1 MQGHANLLDT
11 KSTAYSSWQTR
22 HTWHSL
28 SSCTWKET
36 KYTKKKEK
44 NIELKWKEDRKIKWG
59 LKTNRAERFAV
70 GKLQGCRNS
79 PGNMFGSC
87 TKLYARKRRESAKY
101 GLFIFLP
108 FSTPHTGYSKNNVS
122 LFRNMLKEQRRVKST
137 CCTNKRTRNSTRHE
151 YALQLAF
158 S

>member
-87 TKLYARKRRESAKY
+87 TKIICKKKTRERQ
-101 GLFIFLP
+101 
-108 FSTPHTGYSKNNVS
+108 V
-122 LFRNMLKEQRRVKST
+122 RVI
-137 CCTNKRTRNSTRHE
+137 
-151 YALQLAF
+151 YFLAF
-158 S
+158 